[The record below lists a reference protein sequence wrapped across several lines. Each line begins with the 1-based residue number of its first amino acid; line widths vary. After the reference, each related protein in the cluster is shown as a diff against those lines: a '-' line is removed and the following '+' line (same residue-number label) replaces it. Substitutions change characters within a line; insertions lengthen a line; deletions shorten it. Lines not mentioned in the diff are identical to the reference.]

1 MNLIKKYDFS
11 SLIFQEDIDAYIER
25 IDEIFERDGNCE
37 HTDESVDIPSFQT
50 SATLFH
56 DKLFYKLR
64 DSFVFSCGCYL
75 NTVLTG
81 IEHKAWCY
89 MDYYDNWKTKDRD
102 EQWHHHAEEL
112 DFPYFEGKQKLS
124 GIFYLRVPKDNLSY
138 DYASTEFKDNDD
150 IYHEK
155 FTWFIYPSDLVHRPG
170 KVLSNKKRYCVAAD
184 IFFDPLD
191 ACE

>member
-1 MNLIKKYDFS
+1 MNLVKKYDFS
-11 SLIFQEDIDAYIER
+11 NLIFQEDIDAYIER
-25 IDEIFERDGNCE
+25 IDEIFEIYGCADYSDGPINF
-37 HTDESVDIPSFQT
+37 PSFQT

-64 DSFVFSCGCYL
+64 DSFVFSCSCYL
-75 NTVLTG
+75 NTALTG
-81 IEHKAWCY
+81 VDFKAWCY
-89 MDYYDNWKTKDRD
+89 MDYYDNWKTKDRE
-102 EQWHHHAEEL
+102 EQWHDHAKEL
-112 DFPYFEGKQKLS
+112 DFPYFEGKQKIS
-124 GIFYLRVPKDNLSY
+124 GIFYLRVPKDDLSY
-138 DYASTEFKDNDD
+138 NYASTEFMHNDD